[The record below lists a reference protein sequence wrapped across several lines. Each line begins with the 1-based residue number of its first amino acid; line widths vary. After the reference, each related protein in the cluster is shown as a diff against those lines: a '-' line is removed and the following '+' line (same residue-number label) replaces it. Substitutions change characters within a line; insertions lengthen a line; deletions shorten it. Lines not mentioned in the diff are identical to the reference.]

1 MPEVA
6 RETDPI
12 STGHKTCDA
21 TSTIEKHATNCYAEG
36 LRIARMGDKITDHNA
51 PSGKDCASH
60 TVYIAGGSSTV
71 FVEGKAIARKGDAV
85 DEGEITGHANTVFA
99 G

>member
-6 RETDPI
+6 RKTDAI
-12 STGHKTCDA
+12 STGHGCDT
-21 TSTIEKHATNCYAEG
+21 TSTIEGHATKCYAEG
-36 LRIARMGDKITDHNA
+36 LEIARKGDKITTHNV
-51 PSGKDCASH
+51 PSGKKCVPH

-71 FVEGKAIARKGDAV
+71 FVEGMAIARNGDAV
-85 DEGEITGHANTVFA
+85 DNGTITGGASKVFA

>member
-6 RETDPI
+6 RKTDAI
-12 STGHKTCDA
+12 STGHDCDT
-21 TSTIEKHATNCYAEG
+21 TSTIEGHATKCYAEG
-36 LRIARMGDKITDHNA
+36 LEIARMGDKITEHNV
-51 PSGKDCASH
+51 PSDDECVPH

-71 FVEGKAIARKGDAV
+71 YVEGMAIARKDDAV
-85 DEGEITGHANTVFA
+85 DNDKITGHANTVFA